1 MLSRKH
7 KRRIRI
13 LAAEQWTRDFEKEE
27 LSNDNR
33 KNFLHRQARK
43 RLAGTIADEFPSESF
58 LGSLL
63 AGLAIRF
70 AFKLLEEW
78 ITNKIWTSNDI
89 NAYRKKVK
97 YR

>member
-1 MLSRKH
+1 MLSRKI
-7 KRRIRI
+7 KRRIRV
-13 LAAEQWTRDFEKEE
+13 LAAEEWPRHFEKEE
-27 LSNDNR
+27 LSN
-33 KNFLHRQARK
+33 
-43 RLAGTIADEFPSESF
+43 EFPSESF

-78 ITNKIWTSNDI
+78 ITNKIWTSKDI
-89 NAYRKKVK
+89 NAYSKKVK